1 MRLANVAE
9 ITRPGPRPAP
19 AWPVHTPLLL
29 LVLVVLAPVGLL
41 VMNSLKADV
50 EIKAGP
56 LSLPRHLLF
65 GNYAEAWRVAEY
77 GRPFLNSFLICG
89 VTIIGICLLSGLAA
103 YALTRQ
109 RPPGADA
116 VASYYLLAITI
127 PAPLFLVPLFFLWA
141 RLGLI
146 NTLPGLMLVYLAIYQ
161 PFSIFMLR
169 SYFLSLPRELE
180 DAARVDGCSELQV
193 FTRIVMPLAKPAFL
207 TLAVIIGTMTWREFL
222 FAVTLIQ
229 KYEAM
234 TVALRYARF
243 SGQTNVDY
251 ALQSAAGV
259 MVVLPIVVLF
269 LLLQRRFIQGVVSGA
284 LK

>member
-1 MRLANVAE
+1 MSEANSNHNCGSKMRPTRLLHIPLFVLAM
-9 ITRPGPRPAP
+9 IM
-19 AWPVHTPLLL
+19 
-29 LVLVVLAPVGLL
+29 LAPVGLL
-41 VMNSLKADV
+41 VVNSLKADV

-56 LSLPRHLLF
+56 LSFPRQFLF
-65 GNYAEAWRVAEY
+65 SNYVEAWHVAEY
-77 GRPFLNSFLICG
+77 GRPFLNSFLACG
-89 VTIIGICLLSGLAA
+89 VTIIGICFLSGLAA

-109 RPPGADA
+109 RPPGAAA
-116 VASYYLLAITI
+116 VSYYYLLAITI

-146 NTLPGLMLVYLAIYQ
+146 NTLPGLILVYLAIYQ

-169 SYFLSLPRELE
+169 SYFIGLPRELE

-193 FTRIVMPLAKPAFL
+193 FTRIVVPLAKPVFL

-243 SGQTNVDY
+243 SGQTNIDY

-259 MVVLPIVVLF
+259 IVVLPIVVLF
-269 LLLQRRFIQGVVSGA
+269 LILQRRFIQGVVSGA